1 MALLDSIRNLGPVS
15 RQWLNKIDIHSIH
28 DLRRVGSVTAYAM
41 VRRNE
46 RRASL
51 NLLWALEAAIR
62 DIDWRELNPSDKE
75 LLRAEVAKLQ
85 ENN

>member
-1 MALLDSIRNLGPVS
+1 LNQIRNLGPVS
-15 RQWLNKIDIHSIH
+15 RQWLDDIGIH
-28 DLRRVGSVTAYAM
+28 TIKDLRRVGSVSAYAM

-62 DIDWRELNPSDKE
+62 DIDWRELNSCDKE
-75 LLRAEVAKLQ
+75 VLRTKLAELEASD
-85 ENN
+85 